1 MLAALRVF
9 DLKGFDPTVERLS
22 ATMGGVYR
30 EEPQATGE
38 RGRGCLMGVCIPCVY
53 AKDTKC
59 NNYIYILTY
68 VYIYIIIYIYMC
80 VYTYIYTYKYIYITN
95 ETLVACYNDIYI

>member
-53 AKDTKC
+53 VKDTKC
-59 NNYIYILTY
+59 NKYI
-68 VYIYIIIYIYMC
+68 
-80 VYTYIYTYKYIYITN
+80 YIYTYICIYNYIYMSTYIH
-95 ETLVACYNDIYI
+95 IYIYHK